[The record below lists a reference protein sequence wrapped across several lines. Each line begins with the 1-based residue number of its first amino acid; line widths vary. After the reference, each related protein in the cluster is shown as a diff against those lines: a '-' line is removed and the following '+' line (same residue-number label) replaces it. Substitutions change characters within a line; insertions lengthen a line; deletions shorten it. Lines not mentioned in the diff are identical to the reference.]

1 MEESI
6 NALIT
11 LILII
16 ISAAVSMG
24 IMVLGINIVIK
35 IEEWIMGNEQSNR

>member
-35 IEEWIMGNEQSNR
+35 IEEWIMGNE